1 VDRFSDEELYEAM
14 GRDERAALGEL
25 YDRHARVVYAV
36 AVHVIGER
44 QRAEDLIHDLF
55 LDLARAARRGCA
67 IGHVLRWLVLQVF
80 ERTR

>member
-1 VDRFSDEELYEAM
+1 VETLSDDELFEAM
-14 GRDERAALGEL
+14 ARNERDALAQL

-36 AVHVIGER
+36 ALHVIGER

-55 LDLARAARRGCA
+55 LDLARAARHGRQ